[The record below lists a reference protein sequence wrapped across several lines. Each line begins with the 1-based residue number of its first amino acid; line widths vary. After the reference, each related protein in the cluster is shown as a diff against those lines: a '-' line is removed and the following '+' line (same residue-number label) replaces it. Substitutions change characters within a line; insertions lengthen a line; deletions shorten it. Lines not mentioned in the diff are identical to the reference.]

1 MHINYKQNML
11 QARTSPNYSI
21 LYYKKTHIA
30 AVRRKFDDKK
40 QIFGW
45 GGSKCQL
52 DEAQLRQYGD
62 LALEKLDQG
71 DSEKDVEEFIKRSV
85 EPFLE

>member
-1 MHINYKQNML
+1 ML
-11 QARTSPNYSI
+11 QERTSPNYSV
-21 LYYKKTHIA
+21 LYYKNTHTA

-45 GGSKCQL
+45 GGKKCEL

-62 LALEKLDQG
+62 LALEKLDLG
-71 DSEKDVEEFIKRSV
+71 ESEKDVEEYIKRSV